1 MKIVKTLYKWL
12 VWHLKYSLGM
22 VDLSI
27 EPDIAQA
34 TISVVLSGI
43 DTILTT
49 DKTCVN
55 VSRDL
60 VGTSTATNMEEVF
73 WGGGGE

>member
-60 VGTSTATNMEEVF
+60 VATSTATNMEEVF

>member
-1 MKIVKTLYKWL
+1 MKIGKTLDKWL
-12 VWHLKYSLGM
+12 GWHLKSSLGM
-22 VDLSI
+22 VSLSI
-27 EPDIAQA
+27 EPDTTQA
-34 TISVVLSGI
+34 TIFVVLSGI